1 MHDTWLNKQE
11 KILKEIDHSIKNINT
26 KNREILKKNV
36 SWEYN
41 FPYILENI
49 QNQLGWEKKPKGK
62 KKILYK
68 IFKLLKL
75 KDQYFRLF
83 FQNDP
88 ISLSNIWHDSNRF
101 K

>member
-26 KNREILKKNV
+26 KNREILKKNE

-49 QNQLGWEKKPKGK
+49 QNQLGWDKKPKGK

-68 IFKLLKL
+68 IFEILKL

-83 FQNDP
+83 FKM
-88 ISLSNIWHDSNRF
+88 IL
-101 K
+101 